1 MSGNN
6 DMVSV
11 VDDEESMIKYLREKI
26 IGRPTIF
33 SLGGDVPID
42 DHTPPIK
49 KANSQDGLNDVV
61 LISTSSNDTTNQ
73 TVT

>member
-1 MSGNN
+1 
-6 DMVSV
+6 
-11 VDDEESMIKYLREKI
+11 ESMIKYLREKI

-33 SLGGDVPID
+33 SLGGDAPTD

-73 TVT
+73 KS